1 MRLHRTSQERLI
13 RRTTI
18 IVAVAVLVSWLLAPG
33 IHAQE
38 PPDQPGAPIPRVE
51 LPYFDGQNITAPQ
64 LRAAGARQQRPAGV
78 PLPLLIDTDPGVDD
92 AVALTWLLSQTR
104 TPVQPLGIVT
114 VAGNTSVLAATNNVL
129 NVLVRLQKT
138 VPVVMGAAAPLAQP
152 ASKTSWFIHGPDGL
166 WLLGL
171 QNPQNPAGVLTD
183 ATAFYCSTVAANPGA
198 TLLALGPLTN
208 IANAVTACP
217 ATMQLLGNVVVLGG
231 AKFGGNKTPVAE
243 FNFWH
248 DPEAANIVL
257 AANLPL
263 SIVPLDTFTMP
274 TVQLRDVERLTN
286 SRNPAASFLAP
297 ALQQYIAVQI
307 QNTGRASIPD
317 AVAAAYALDPTI
329 GRSEPALV
337 KIELAA
343 GQTRGQTIVGLS
355 VTERVAM
362 IADDAE
368 LSLLAERAFAF
379 PPDPEFDLDDELI
392 NILIRQPDNALLLTA
407 TSSRL
412 LTKHI
417 LPDLRK

>member
-1 MRLHRTSQERLI
+1 
-13 RRTTI
+13 
-18 IVAVAVLVSWLLAPG
+18 
-33 IHAQE
+33 
-38 PPDQPGAPIPRVE
+38 
-51 LPYFDGQNITAPQ
+51 
-64 LRAAGARQQRPAGV
+64 
-78 PLPLLIDTDPGVDD
+78 
-92 AVALTWLLSQTR
+92 
-104 TPVQPLGIVT
+104 
-114 VAGNTSVLAATNNVL
+114 
-129 NVLVRLQKT
+129 
-138 VPVVMGAAAPLAQP
+138 
-152 ASKTSWFIHGPDGL
+152 
-166 WLLGL
+166 
-171 QNPQNPAGVLTD
+171 LTD

-208 IANAVTACP
+208 IANAVTTCP

-263 SIVPLDTFTMP
+263 SIVPLDTFTVP
-274 TVQLRDVERLTN
+274 TVQLRDVERLFN

-368 LSLLAERAFAF
+368 LSLLAERAFTF
-379 PPDPEFDLDDELI
+379 PPDPNFNLQAELGA
-392 NILIRQPDNALLLTA
+392 ILLRQPDNALLLTA